1 MAVKTATMCATRL
14 QKANAFSMTG
24 KFLGN
29 IDLRGTES
37 AREMAQKLHQAGLA
51 RGLYLIRGS
60 GATLRVQ
67 VR

>member
-1 MAVKTATMCATRL
+1 
-14 QKANAFSMTG
+14 MTG

-51 RGLYLIRGS
+51 RGVYLIRGS